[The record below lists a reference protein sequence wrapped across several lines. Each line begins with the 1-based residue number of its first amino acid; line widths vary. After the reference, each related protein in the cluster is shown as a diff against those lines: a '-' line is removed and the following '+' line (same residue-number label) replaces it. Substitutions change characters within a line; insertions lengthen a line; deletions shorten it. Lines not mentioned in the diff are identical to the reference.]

1 MLIAGYAQE
10 VSSTRKDRQNRT
22 HVDHSL
28 TCCRSEENSSPRL
41 AVRSWWCPATSAT
54 RTHNSAMY
62 FGAKPCRHL
71 YTVMHSLKMTRWGTS
86 NQWRSLWRIWPL
98 SNFRVPVMT
107 RAAAFKTR
115 CSFSVQIFGWLISF
129 LVSDQSLALL
139 HVLRIL
145 IRSQTKLLVAD

>member
-10 VSSTRKDRQNRT
+10 ESSTRKDRQNRT
-22 HVDHSL
+22 HVDRSL
-28 TCCRSEENSSPRL
+28 TCCRSEENSCPRL
-41 AVRSWWCPATSAT
+41 AVRSLWCLATSAT

-71 YTVMHSLKMTRWGTS
+71 YTVMHSLMTRRGTS

-107 RAAAFKTR
+107 RAAATR

-129 LVSDQSLALL
+129 DTLVSDQSLALL